1 MKVVFGAED
10 MKALP
15 ISVDPEV
22 MSGAPVFRGTRVP
35 IDALWN
41 NLASGMSLDEFLENF
56 PGVRREDAL
65 ELIKFADRSL
75 KALAYAA

>member
-1 MKVVFGAED
+1 MKVVFGSED
-10 MKALP
+10 MKGLP

-22 MSGAPVFRGTRVP
+22 MSGVPVFRGTRVP

-56 PGVRREDAL
+56 PGVRREDAV
-65 ELIKFADRSL
+65 ELIRFADRSL

>member
-1 MKVVFGAED
+1 MKLVFGAED
-10 MKALP
+10 MKGLP

-56 PGVRREDAL
+56 PGVRRADAL
-65 ELIKFADRSL
+65 ELIRFADRSL

>member
-1 MKVVFGAED
+1 MNLTFGPED
-10 MKALP
+10 MKSLP

-41 NLASGMSLDEFLENF
+41 NLAAGMSLDEFLENF
-56 PGVRREDAL
+56 PTVRREDAL
-65 ELIKFADRSL
+65 QLLQFANRSL
-75 KALAYAA
+75 MALAYAA

>member
-1 MKVVFGAED
+1 

-41 NLASGMSLDEFLENF
+41 NLADGMSLDEFIDSF
-56 PGVRREDAL
+56 PTVRKEDAVK
-65 ELIKFADRSL
+65 LIQFANRSL
-75 KALAYAA
+75 LALAYGA

>member
-1 MKVVFGAED
+1 MKG
-10 MKALP
+10 LP

-22 MSGAPVFRGTRVP
+22 MSGVPVFRGTRVP

-65 ELIKFADRSL
+65 ELIRFADRSL

>member
-1 MKVVFGAED
+1 

-15 ISVDPEV
+15 ISLDPQV

>member
-1 MKVVFGAED
+1 

-22 MSGAPVFRGTRVP
+22 MSGSPVFRGTRVP

-41 NLASGMSLDEFLENF
+41 NLADGMSLDEFLDSF
-56 PGVRREDAL
+56 PTVRREDAVK
-65 ELIKFADRSL
+65 LIQFANRSL
-75 KALAYAA
+75 LALAYAA

>member
-1 MKVVFGAED
+1 MKVVFGSED
-10 MKALP
+10 MKGLP

-22 MSGAPVFRGTRVP
+22 MSGVPVFRGTRVP

-65 ELIKFADRSL
+65 ELIRFADRSL

>member
-1 MKVVFGAED
+1 

-15 ISVDPEV
+15 ISVDPEI

-41 NLASGMSLDEFLENF
+41 NLADGMSLDEFLENF
-56 PGVRREDAL
+56 PTVQREHAVQL
-65 ELIKFADRSL
+65 LNFANRSL
-75 KALAYAA
+75 MALAYAA

>member
-1 MKVVFGAED
+1 MKVVFGSED
-10 MKALP
+10 MKGLP

-22 MSGAPVFRGTRVP
+22 MSGVPIFRGTRVP

-65 ELIKFADRSL
+65 ELIRFADRSL